1 MVTNSPS
8 SAPEG
13 PDSQDAPR
21 LRRHGG
27 TVPRPV
33 RPARSAAAHVV
44 PTVHGRRRARVGALA
59 TLLTVG
65 ALLLAG
71 CTSSSGNDGGNLG
84 FVQGDGSV
92 KTWTPS
98 ERSKP
103 VTLTGTAFDGTKVDT
118 SAWRGDV
125 VVVNTWYAGCA
136 PCRKEAPDL
145 ASLSASEKDGVHFVG
160 INSTDDAGAAE
171 AFQRTFKITYPSIS
185 DKSGAVVAT
194 LQGVV
199 PVQAVPTT
207 VVLDAEGRVAA
218 RVLGSTTKATLAGL
232 VDDVRAGSTATS

>member
-1 MVTNSPS
+1 
-8 SAPEG
+8 
-13 PDSQDAPR
+13 
-21 LRRHGG
+21 
-27 TVPRPV
+27 
-33 RPARSAAAHVV
+33 
-44 PTVHGRRRARVGALA
+44 VGALA
-59 TLLTVG
+59 AVLAVG

-71 CTSSSGNDGGNLG
+71 CTSSSGNADGGNLG

-103 VTLTGTAFDGTKVDT
+103 VTLTGTAFDGTTVDT
-118 SAWRGDV
+118 SSWLGDV

-145 ASLSASEKDGVHFVG
+145 AALAATQTDGVHFLG

-185 DKSGAVVAT
+185 DKSGSVIAT

-207 VVLDAEGRVAA
+207 VVLDAQGRVAA
-218 RVLGSTTKATLAGL
+218 RVLGATTKATLAGL
-232 VDDVRAGSTATS
+232 VDDVRAGATATS

>member
-1 MVTNSPS
+1 M
-8 SAPEG
+8 
-13 PDSQDAPR
+13 
-21 LRRHGG
+21 
-27 TVPRPV
+27 PRP
-33 RPARSAAAHVV
+33 RPARLAALMALLV
-44 PTVHGRRRARVGALA
+44 GGALA
-59 TLLTVG
+59 
-65 ALLLAG
+65 LAG

-98 ERSKP
+98 ERSEP

-118 SAWRGDV
+118 SKWRGDV

-145 ASLSASEKDGVHFVG
+145 ASLASSATDGVHYLG
-160 INSTDDAGAAE
+160 INSTDDAGAAQ
-171 AFQRTFKITYPSIS
+171 AFQRTFKIPYPSIS
-185 DKSGAVVAT
+185 DKSGSVVAT

-207 VVLDAEGRVAA
+207 VVLDAQGRVAA
-218 RVLGSTTKATLAGL
+218 RVLGATTKATLAGL
-232 VDDVRAGSTATS
+232 VDDVRSGDGTNTAAATS

>member
-1 MVTNSPS
+1 M
-8 SAPEG
+8 
-13 PDSQDAPR
+13 
-21 LRRHGG
+21 
-27 TVPRPV
+27 PRP
-33 RPARSAAAHVV
+33 RPARLAALAAVLV
-44 PTVHGRRRARVGALA
+44 AGALA
-59 TLLTVG
+59 LT
-65 ALLLAG
+65 G
-71 CTSSSGNDGGNLG
+71 CTSSSGNGGGNLG

-145 ASLSASEKDGVHFVG
+145 ASLASSEKDGVHFVG

-185 DKSGAVVAT
+185 DKSGSVVAT

-207 VVLDAEGRVAA
+207 VVLDADGRVAA
-218 RVLGSTTKATLAGL
+218 RVLGATTKTTLADL
-232 VDDVRAGSTATS
+232 ISDVRASDGTATAAPTS

>member
-1 MVTNSPS
+1 MVTNTALR
-8 SAPEG
+8 APE
-13 PDSQDAPR
+13 PADSQRAPR
-21 LRRHGG
+21 LRRHRGR
-27 TVPRPV
+27 VLRP
-33 RPARSAAAHVV
+33 RPARSAALAAVV
-44 PTVHGRRRARVGALA
+44 VAGALA
-59 TLLTVG
+59 LT
-65 ALLLAG
+65 G
-71 CTSSSGNDGGNLG
+71 CTSSSGNGGGNLG

-103 VTLTGTAFDGTKVDT
+103 VTLTGTAFDGSTVDT
-118 SAWRGDV
+118 SSWLGDV

-145 ASLSASEKDGVHFVG
+145 ASLAATDTDGVHFVG
-160 INSTDDAGAAE
+160 INSTDDAGAAD

-185 DKSGAVVAT
+185 DKSGSVVAT

-207 VVLDAEGRVAA
+207 VVLDAQGRVAA
-218 RVLGSTTKATLAGL
+218 RVLGATTEATLAGL
-232 VDDVRAGSTATS
+232 VDDVRASSTATP